1 MKGSV
6 NTVFKKIMWFLRR
19 CKVLKAIHKTNA
31 IMFNAPDIMVSSRII
46 ALSGTKKQYEDYF
59 TWLDTEHPEWGYSVI
74 EDNGLVLV
82 AIKKKRKDK

>member
-19 CKVLKAIHKTNA
+19 TKTLRAIHKTNA

-59 TWLDTEHPEWGYSVI
+59 EWLDIEHPDWSYDVI
-74 EDNGLVLV
+74 EDNRLVLV
-82 AIKKKRKDK
+82 AIKKKG